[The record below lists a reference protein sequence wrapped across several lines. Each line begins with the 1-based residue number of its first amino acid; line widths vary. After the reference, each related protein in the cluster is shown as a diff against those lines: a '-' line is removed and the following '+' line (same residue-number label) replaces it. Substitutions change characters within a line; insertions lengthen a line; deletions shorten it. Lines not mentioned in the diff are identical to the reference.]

1 MGVACCPPAF
11 GNIYDDKG
19 TDMQNIQPKIGQ
31 WYKDITGKSFE
42 VISYGTAG
50 VIIEY
55 DDGQA
60 ELIEQ
65 NKWDSLQLENEHQS
79 VIQ

>member
-1 MGVACCPPAF
+1 
-11 GNIYDDKG
+11 
-19 TDMQNIQPKIGQ
+19 MQNHQPKIGH

-55 DDGQA
+55 RNGQA

-65 NKWDSLQLENEHQS
+65 FKWDSLQLENENRS
-79 VIQ
+79 VQ

>member
-1 MGVACCPPAF
+1 MGVASYPPAF
-11 GNIYDDKG
+11 GNNDDDKG
-19 TDMQNIQPKIGQ
+19 TDMHNNHPKIGQ

-50 VIIEY
+50 VIIEHH
-55 DDGQA
+55 DGQA

-65 NKWDSLQLENEHQS
+65 NKWDSLQLYNERPP

>member
-1 MGVACCPPAF
+1 
-11 GNIYDDKG
+11 
-19 TDMQNIQPKIGQ
+19 MQHTQPKIGQ

-50 VIIEY
+50 VVIEY
-55 DDGQA
+55 DNGQA

-65 NKWDSLQLENEHQS
+65 NRWDSLELENQPVH
-79 VIQ
+79 